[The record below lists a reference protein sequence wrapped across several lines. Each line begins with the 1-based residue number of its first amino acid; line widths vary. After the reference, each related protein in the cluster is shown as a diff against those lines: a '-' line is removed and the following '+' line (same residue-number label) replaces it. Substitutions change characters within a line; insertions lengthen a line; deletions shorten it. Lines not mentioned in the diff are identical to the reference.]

1 MNINSVQKMLTSKG
15 NKAAN
20 QVIIYSGSAE
30 YFRSY
35 DTYIAKKENG
45 RIFLDTA
52 YWDYSSTTGKYRN
65 IFLGEGIA
73 DTRKKIKSGE
83 YKLIDLNQ

>member
-1 MNINSVQKMLTSKG
+1 MNINRVTKMLTSKG

-20 QVIIYSGSAE
+20 QVLVWDGARE

-35 DTYIAKKENG
+35 DTYIALKENG
-45 RIFLDTA
+45 NIFLDAA
-52 YWDYSSTTGKYRN
+52 YWDYSATTGKYRN
-65 IFLGEGIA
+65 KFLGEGIA

-83 YKLIDLNQ
+83 YKLVDLNQ

>member
-1 MNINSVQKMLTSKG
+1 MIIDSVQKMRTTKG

-20 QVIIYSGSAE
+20 QVIIHSGLTE

-35 DTYIAKKENG
+35 DTYIALKENG
-45 RIFLDTA
+45 NIFLDAA
-52 YWDYSSTTGKYRN
+52 YWDYSATTGKYRN
-65 IFLGEGIA
+65 QFLGEGIA

-83 YKLIDLNQ
+83 YKLTDLNQ

>member
-1 MNINSVQKMLTSKG
+1 MNINRVENMTTAKG

-20 QVIIYSGSAE
+20 QVTVWDGVRE
-30 YFRSY
+30 WFRSY
-35 DTYIAKKENG
+35 DTYIALKENG
-45 RIFLDTA
+45 SIFLDKK

-65 IFLGEGIA
+65 IFLGEGMA
-73 DTRKKIKSGE
+73 DTRKRIKSGE

>member
-1 MNINSVQKMLTSKG
+1 MIIDSVQKMRTTKG

-20 QVIIYSGSAE
+20 QVIIHSGWAE

-52 YWDYSSTTGKYRN
+52 YWDYSTTTGKYRN
-65 IFLGEGIA
+65 KFLGEGIA

-83 YKLIDLNQ
+83 YKLVDLNQ